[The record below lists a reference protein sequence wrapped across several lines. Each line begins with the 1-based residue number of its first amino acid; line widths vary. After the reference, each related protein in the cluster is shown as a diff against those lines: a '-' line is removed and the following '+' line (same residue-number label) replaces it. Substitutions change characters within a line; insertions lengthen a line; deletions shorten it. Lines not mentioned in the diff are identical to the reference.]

1 MSYMM
6 LCIGVLILD
15 IITKLW
21 AELALKGAGSFAVI
35 EGLFHFTY
43 VENRGIAFGM
53 FSNARIW
60 FILVSIVVLIALVV
74 LFCKS
79 KNRTVWLKLGTS
91 LVIGGAVGN
100 LIERMSKGYVVDFLD
115 FRFINFPVFNIAD
128 IAVCAGA
135 VMIMLHFFA
144 AERLLKREE
153 TASGADVQDVEEELP
168 HDENEG

>member
-21 AELALKGAGSFAVI
+21 AELALKGAGSLAVI
-35 EGLFHFTY
+35 EGFFHFTY

-79 KNRTVWLKLGTS
+79 KNRTIWLKLGD
-91 LVIGGAVGN
+91 V
-100 LIERMSKGYVVDFLD
+100 
-115 FRFINFPVFNIAD
+115 
-128 IAVCAGA
+128 AG
-135 VMIMLHFFA
+135 HWRRSWEF
-144 AERLLKREE
+144 
-153 TASGADVQDVEEELP
+153 D
-168 HDENEG
+168 